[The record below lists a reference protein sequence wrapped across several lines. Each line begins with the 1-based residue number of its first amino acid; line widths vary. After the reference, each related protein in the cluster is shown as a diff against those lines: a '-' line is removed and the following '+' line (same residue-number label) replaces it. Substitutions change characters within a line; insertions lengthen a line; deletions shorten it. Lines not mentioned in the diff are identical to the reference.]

1 MPALALALTDDR
13 LVAAM
18 RDLVIATN
26 RLEHHAGRGEL
37 DLATMDRLQAE
48 RDEAGTALQEA
59 LLERGWRRP
68 TW

>member
-1 MPALALALTDDR
+1 MPALAPTLTDDR

-26 RLEHHAGRGEL
+26 RLEHHAARGEL

-48 RDEAGTALQEA
+48 RDDAGTALQEA

-68 TW
+68 SW

>member
-1 MPALALALTDDR
+1 MPAAAPALTDDR

-26 RLEHHAGRGEL
+26 RLEHHAARGEM
-37 DLATMDRLQAE
+37 DLATLDRLQAE
-48 RDEAGTALQEA
+48 RDQAGTALQDA